1 MSTAR
6 KAAIVLVSL
15 PEEEAGMLM
24 RKFDPPQL
32 EQVCVEIACLN
43 RVTSKEQETVV
54 QEFADSH
61 CVGGRKSGGLEIA
74 KNLVKKAL
82 GPRAPAAIE
91 NLQQSIEDLPF
102 GFLRHVDSQQVLSTI
117 IDEHPQTIA
126 LILSYLSPAFA
137 AEVMAGLSP
146 DCQIAV
152 VRRMATMGQPSP
164 EVIREVELGLKKRM
178 SSVVHQSF
186 ETPGGV
192 ESVAK
197 LLNDSDRDTERALLE
212 KLEND
217 DPELV
222 QQIRRLMFVF
232 EDIARLDNKDI
243 QAILKNVETLQ
254 CSYALKGASDEL
266 KNCILGN
273 MSQRASDMLREEME
287 TLGVV
292 KLSTVEVRQQEIVAI
307 ARHLEEEGKIEIPTT
322 GKKSPWCGSGPSM
335 TA

>member
-43 RVTSKEQETVV
+43 RVTTNEQETVV

-61 CVGGRKSGGLEIA
+61 CVGGGKSGGLEIA

-102 GFLRHVDSQQVLSTI
+102 GFLRHVDSQNVLATI

-137 AEVMAGLSP
+137 AKVMAGLSP

-152 VRRMATMGQPSP
+152 VRRMATMGQTSS

-197 LLNDSDRDTERALLE
+197 LLNDSDRDTERTLLE
-212 KLEND
+212 KLESD

-243 QAILKNVETLQ
+243 QAILKNVENLQ

-266 KNCILGN
+266 KNCILSN

-287 TLGVV
+287 TLGAV